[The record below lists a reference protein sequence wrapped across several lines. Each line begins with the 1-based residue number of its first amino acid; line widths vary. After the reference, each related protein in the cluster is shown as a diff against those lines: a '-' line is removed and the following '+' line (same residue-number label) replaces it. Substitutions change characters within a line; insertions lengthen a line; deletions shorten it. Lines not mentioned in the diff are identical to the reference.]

1 MSSIFLLCKCV
12 YATTNSLRSKWP
24 KGADC
29 LSGSVGGNVI
39 ATVLVRF
46 LDFLRSLWP
55 VGKEI
60 FGCGLFLL
68 LNLCFLILKLN
79 FFCVRVLSTGSLCL
93 EDLKW
98 SQWSSYS
105 PLLTPPA
112 SCWSFVVGVLSVL
125 SHILWKSAHLCTDMN
140 DPQRSWWLPLTFHT
154 DFHQR

>member
-1 MSSIFLLCKCV
+1 M
-12 YATTNSLRSKWP
+12 
-24 KGADC
+24 
-29 LSGSVGGNVI
+29 I

-79 FFCVRVLSTGSLCL
+79 FFCVRVLSTGSLSL

-105 PLLTPPA
+105 SLLTPPA
-112 SCWSFVVGVLSVL
+112 SC
-125 SHILWKSAHLCTDMN
+125 
-140 DPQRSWWLPLTFHT
+140 
-154 DFHQR
+154 